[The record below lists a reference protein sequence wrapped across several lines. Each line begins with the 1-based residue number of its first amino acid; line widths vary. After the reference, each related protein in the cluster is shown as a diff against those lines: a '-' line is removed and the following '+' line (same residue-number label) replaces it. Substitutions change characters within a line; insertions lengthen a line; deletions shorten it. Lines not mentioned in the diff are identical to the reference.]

1 MELSDTASVEIL
13 IFGEV
18 LADQFPDGDCIGGA
32 PLNVARHLQA
42 FGARPR
48 LLSRIG
54 RDELGERLLR
64 LLRGWG
70 METAGIQTDDLHPT
84 GRVQVHMAAGGHRF
98 EILPDQAYDHIE
110 AALALDH
117 AQSPHL
123 IYFGTLAQRSAASRQ
138 ALQAVLGRTSGK
150 RFLDLNLR
158 QPWFDRDIVERSLE
172 TADLLKLNGEE
183 LAVVADLLEL
193 PKASAREQATRLI
206 ESHALEAI
214 LVTEGAEGAWLLD
227 SAGALTRTETAS
239 NTALPGEGD
248 TVGAGDAF
256 SAIFILGLIRSW
268 PPELTLR
275 RAHAFAGAICTIRG
289 AVPLDE
295 SFYLPFLHD
304 WEYTAATY

>member
-1 MELSDTASVEIL
+1 MEISDTASVEIL
-13 IFGEV
+13 VFGEV
-18 LADQFPDGDCIGGA
+18 LADQFPDGDRIGGA

-70 METAGIQTDDLHPT
+70 METAGIQTDDRHPT

-110 AALALDH
+110 AALTLDH

-123 IYFGTLAQRSAASRQ
+123 IYFGTLAQRSAGSRQ
-138 ALQAVLGRTSGK
+138 ALQALLGGTGGK

-158 QPWFDRDIVERSLE
+158 PPWFDRDIIERSLE

-193 PKASAREQATRLI
+193 PKAAAREQATRLI
-206 ESHALEAI
+206 AGYDLEAI
-214 LVTEGAEGAWLLD
+214 LVTEGAEGAWMLD
-227 SAGALTRTETAS
+227 AAGALTRTETAS
-239 NTALPGEGD
+239 NNAAPVAGD

-256 SAIFILGLIRSW
+256 SAVFILGLIRDW
-268 PPELTLR
+268 PPERTLR
-275 RAHAFAGAICTIRG
+275 RAHAFAGAICNIRG

-295 SFYLPFLHD
+295 SFYLPFLND
-304 WEYTAATY
+304 WEYTPAT